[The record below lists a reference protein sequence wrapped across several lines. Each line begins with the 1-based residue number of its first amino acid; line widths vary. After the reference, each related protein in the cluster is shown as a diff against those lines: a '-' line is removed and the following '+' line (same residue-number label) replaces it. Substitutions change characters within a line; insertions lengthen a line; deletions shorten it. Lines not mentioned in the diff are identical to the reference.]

1 MDGAAGHDDR
11 RRRARVPHAHAAL
24 ELLRP
29 RQDAQRRRLGR
40 CPDAAGRAADDRAD
54 RPRDRACERLPPG
67 RHLALRAPGG
77 RRADHG
83 RLGRLRHAGAP
94 GCDRRRRDHAGRRL
108 GRRREPRRR
117 PLASRRRLRH
127 RRRRR
132 QRVGSRERLACQR
145 RDLDRLVRSAHRLA
159 VSAGAALGSGAALP
173 VCSGARRRHPPRR
186 RRRRRCERRGRGRHS
201 VHGLDRPHAARGR
214 RDRARLGHL
223 RHATSHRARLLRCR
237 ERHRLDRH
245 PRRRRCAR
253 CLTAWRGPRHRAAG
267 SGAVVR
273 SPHALV
279 ERRRRCRQSHRREHE
294 LRGARHDSPSIRQ
307 AGARIRLDAGRR

>member
-1 MDGAAGHDDR
+1 MGRPSPHATHPPPATRGSHPVLPGGRVRRARRPVHAVLRPRFGHVGLGRLRRARLQPLRRRFDRGLPRRHDAAHHGARRRRTGDLVAGALGMDGAAGHDDR
-11 RRRARVPHAHAAL
+11 RRCARVSHAHAAL

-67 RHLALRAPGG
+67 RHLALRAPRG
-77 RRADHG
+77 RRADHR

-108 GRRREPRRR
+108 GRRREPNRR

-186 RRRRRCERRGRGRHS
+186 RRRRRCER
-201 VHGLDRPHAARGR
+201 
-214 RDRARLGHL
+214 
-223 RHATSHRARLLRCR
+223 
-237 ERHRLDRH
+237 
-245 PRRRRCAR
+245 
-253 CLTAWRGPRHRAAG
+253 
-267 SGAVVR
+267 
-273 SPHALV
+273 
-279 ERRRRCRQSHRREHE
+279 
-294 LRGARHDSPSIRQ
+294 
-307 AGARIRLDAGRR
+307 